1 MAGGMGGPCAILA
14 LAALAACGGSP
25 AAGKPRSLAEAP
37 RVERDLEPTEIIP
50 ADLDLVLRVDLA
62 RMRDG
67 LGPIAA
73 DLLTKKALAGA
84 REEELAEALACAEVV
99 WLGVRAAEIDAGD
112 RVVVLEGKRC
122 MPELGR
128 GRWEKVRSGSARLLI
143 FDRPGEAP
151 RAGTARIMNLGNRAT
166 AFVSP
171 VELDSVKRVLLAG
184 PDPARG
190 NPRAEGLLGFD
201 LRPRPLSPALAKRY
215 ASIAAVLAGV
225 ERVKGTATLGD
236 DGLVLRAEVIGKT
249 AAGAEKAAS
258 FLDALRE
265 SLKEGRYAE
274 AVKASRVDR
283 VEKTVAVKLTVPA
296 KVLVAAL
303 GEK

>member
-1 MAGGMGGPCAILA
+1 MRLAAAVALVA
-14 LAALAACGGSP
+14 LAGCGGSP
-25 AAGKPRSLAEAP
+25 AAKGRAPADAP
-37 RVERDLEPTEIIP
+37 RIERDLSPTEIIP

-67 LGPIAA
+67 LGPLAA
-73 DLLTKKALAGA
+73 DLLTKKALGGA
-84 REEELAEALACAEVV
+84 REEEMAEALACAEVV
-99 WLGVRAAEIDAGD
+99 WLGLRAAEIDSGD
-112 RVVVLEGKRC
+112 RVVVLEGKKC

-128 GRWEKVRSGSARLLI
+128 GRWEKVRSGNGRLFI
-143 FDRPGEAP
+143 FDRQGEAP
-151 RAGTARIMNLGNRAT
+151 RAGTARIINLGNRAT

-171 VELDSVKRVLLAG
+171 VELDSVKRVLAAG

-190 NPRAEGLLGFD
+190 EPRAEGLLGFD
-201 LRPRPLSPALAKRY
+201 LRPRPLPPALAKRF

-236 DGLVLRAEVIGKT
+236 EGLVVRAEVIGKT
-249 AAGAEKAAS
+249 PAGAEKAGK
-258 FLDALRE
+258 FLEALRE

-274 AVKASRVDR
+274 AVKASKVDV

-303 GEK
+303 TAK